1 MGKIAFLVPREEM
14 LYQAHNI
21 LQERDQPHMHYETA
35 IMKVVRT
42 KNVVMEARQAIAD
55 GASIIIARGL
65 QASLIKQYTDIPVV
79 EIVITAQEM
88 ALLIV
93 KAKQIL
99 KKEHPVIAVVGFQNM
114 FCDMS
119 YFDSLYGIELHT
131 FFAPDNEMLRPV
143 SLQAVEERADLII
156 GGEVTVEA
164 ATAAGIPSLFLSAT
178 EDSIRNAFSMAES
191 IHFAMSADKKR
202 TAQMETLLDYSFS
215 GLVNVDAHGK
225 ITALNPMM
233 EDMLGT
239 GRKKAVG
246 HLLTDIFPDL
256 DPREVARVLTEGGN
270 GYPAFLQVRSTSVF
284 ALLAPVLIEGRA
296 DGAIL
301 TCHKMQRKLT
311 LEQESQSK
319 RHSTGFIALG
329 QFSDILQGSPAM
341 QACIHKAKL
350 YALSDL
356 PVLICG
362 EAGTEKR
369 LMAQSI
375 HNAGLRKRSAFVDVS
390 LDGLTDEEQRAL
402 LFDEKGAALQADGGT
417 LLLEGIDSLTRSN
430 QYRLLQLIRYRLLCE
445 RSLARTRHLDV
456 RVMVTLDR
464 PGLLEQMTASG
475 HFREDLYHLIQGL
488 RVEIPPLHERP
499 EDLMQKLENAIRESC
514 ERYDRYHVLTKGAF
528 ARLMAYPWPGNL
540 FQVEAFCE
548 RLILTAAK
556 RSLDERDV
564 DALLDPPLPPA
575 APAPLQALQT
585 AAPPQDLSSASTWPQ
600 GMPPAA
606 AGPQD
611 MASVAAE
618 PRSMSSVAAGPQGMS
633 PAAAG
638 PQGIPL
644 ADPRARQ
651 LYEALQR
658 HEGNRMKTAAELG
671 ISKATLWRWMKKYG
685 VE

>member
-1 MGKIAFLVPREEM
+1 MGKIALLVPREEM

-21 LQERDQPHMHYETA
+21 LQEKEQLHMHYETA

-65 QASLIKQYTDIPVV
+65 QASLIKQYTDVPVV

-119 YFDSLYGIELHT
+119 YFDSLYGIQLHT

-143 SLQAVEERADLII
+143 SLQAVEEKADLII

-164 ATAAGIPSLFLSAT
+164 AAAAGIPSLFLSAT
-178 EDSIRNAFSMAES
+178 EDSIRNAFAMAES
-191 IHFAMSADKKR
+191 IRLAMGMEKKKA
-202 TAQMETLLDYSFS
+202 AQMETLLDYSFS
-215 GLVNVDAHGK
+215 GLVNVDALGK
-225 ITALNPMM
+225 ITALNPLM

-239 GRKKAVG
+239 GRKKAIG
-246 HLLTDIFPDL
+246 RPLTELFPDL
-256 DPREVARVLTEGGN
+256 DPREVERVLSEGGN
-270 GYPAFLQVRSTSVF
+270 GYSTFLQVRSTSVF
-284 ALLAPVLIEGRA
+284 ALLAPVLIEDRA

-311 LEQESQSK
+311 LEQESMRK
-319 RHSTGFIALG
+319 RHSSGFIALG
-329 QFSDILQGSPAM
+329 QFSDILQASPAM

-369 LMAQSI
+369 LIAQSI
-375 HNAGLRKRSAFVDVS
+375 HNAGLRSRSAFVDVS
-390 LDGLTDEEQRAL
+390 LDGLSDEEQRAL
-402 LFDEKGAALQADGGT
+402 LFDEKGAALTANGGT
-417 LLLEGIDSLTRSN
+417 LLIEGGDALTPSN
-430 QYRLLQLIRYRLLCE
+430 QYRLFQLIRYRLLCE
-445 RSLARTRHLDV
+445 RGLAKTRHLDV

-464 PGLLEQMTASG
+464 PGLLGQLTASG
-475 HFREDLYHLIQGL
+475 YFREDLYHLLHGL
-488 RVEIPPLHERP
+488 TVEIPPFRDRP
-499 EDLMQKLENAIRESC
+499 EDLAQKLENAIRESC
-514 ERYDRYHVLTKGAF
+514 ERYDRYHVLTKGAMER
-528 ARLMAYPWPGNL
+528 AMSYPWPGNL
-540 FQVEAFCE
+540 FQIEAFCE
-548 RLILTAAK
+548 RLILTASK

-564 DALLDPPLPPA
+564 EALLDPLLPTARTGPSLTPQSA
-575 APAPLQALQT
+575 ALQNT
-585 AAPPQDLSSASTWPQ
+585 QQDSLLQNTLQGAPFQNTLQGVPPQNTLQGAPPSF
-600 GMPPAA
+600 PPTLTD
-606 AGPQD
+606 Q
-611 MASVAAE
+611 
-618 PRSMSSVAAGPQGMS
+618 
-633 PAAAG
+633 
-638 PQGIPL
+638 
-644 ADPRARQ
+644 RARQ

-658 HEGNRMKTAAELG
+658 HSGNRIKTAAELG

-685 VE
+685 LQ